1 MYLGTS
7 IVLIAVGAILRFAVD
22 ITITGIDLQ
31 TVGLIL
37 IIVGVLALAVSLVVM
52 ISGGDDGRGRDA
64 RDAPTRRY

>member
-52 ISGGDDGRGRDA
+52 ITGKDRERDP

>member
-1 MYLGTS
+1 MYIGTS

-22 ITITGIDLQ
+22 VTITGIDLK

-52 ISGGDDGRGRDA
+52 ITGNDRERDP